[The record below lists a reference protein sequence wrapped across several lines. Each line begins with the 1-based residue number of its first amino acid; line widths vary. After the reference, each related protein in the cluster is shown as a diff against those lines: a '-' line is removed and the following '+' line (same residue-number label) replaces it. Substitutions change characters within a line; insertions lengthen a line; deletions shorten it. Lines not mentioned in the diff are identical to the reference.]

1 MQVRRTLT
9 LVATSLA
16 LLSIGTAARAE
27 TQDDNSFSGMFILS
41 KMDTNKDGMVS
52 KAEFLAMMGK
62 VWDMKAKEMQVKGD
76 KMNAEDVKKLS
87 GFLSRGEKNRAPEQG
102 GLSRP
107 RTPPPPRRCCPA
119 ARRGCGAF

>member
-87 GFLSRGEKNRAPEQG
+87 GFLSRGEKN
-102 GLSRP
+102 
-107 RTPPPPRRCCPA
+107 
-119 ARRGCGAF
+119 